1 MNQNLIDDL
10 EALIPQSRAVTTA
23 VGDIV
28 VAPLVTA
35 QIPPFLRHSRPL
47 FDAIEGGLN
56 GDFDTQAP
64 DWLTLLET
72 HGEAIIQAVA
82 VATGQ
87 APATI
92 GRLPPDQTI
101 ALVQAI
107 LEENLDFF
115 VRRLLPAVSQLMTGI
130 MERLRGMAGPTS
142 SSGLSP
148 TDITAA
154 TS

>member
-1 MNQNLIDDL
+1 MSQNIIDDL
-10 EALIPQSRAVTTA
+10 EALIPQPRTVTTA
-23 VGDIV
+23 AGDIV

-35 QIPPFLRHSRPL
+35 QIPPFLRHARPL
-47 FDAIEGGLN
+47 FDAIEQGLN
-56 GDFDTQAP
+56 GDFDTLAP
-64 DWLTLLET
+64 DWMSLLET

-87 APATI
+87 TPAAI

-142 SSGLSP
+142 SSDSSP
-148 TDITAA
+148 TDTAAA